1 MRGESPAII
10 RGSAA
15 RFRARA
21 DRWNRL
27 PEHAP
32 DSFPSG
38 TNGAYRQTIPLCLPR
53 IPRNSKLCDC
63 SPQAASFDRYS
74 SDHEGNRPLQNSTMR
89 LRMFITE
96 TGDAPA
102 SARDSADRQPALP
115 PLPELDTVCRVARA
129 HFGAAGAYIARTEA
143 DTQRVLAADGA
154 LPDLLSPE
162 VRLPQ
167 AEPDPAADAR
177 FAQHRTNANAS
188 GDDGP
193 PRAMRVVAACELT
206 APDGAILGT
215 LCVVDDKTPEPD
227 ARQHALLRDLAT
239 LAAGALV
246 RAIEAAALRERLD
259 IVEEYSTLTT
269 LALTESGTGVWDRN
283 VETGEIHYSPAWKA
297 MLGYAPHELS
307 TRIEDAY
314 ERLHPDDI
322 DDVKATMLAHFER
335 RTDSY
340 AVEHR
345 IRCKDGSYKWICSR
359 GKVITRDGNGRALR
373 MVGTTTD
380 ITALR
385 ELAARLRDS
394 AALVTDLT
402 DQVPG
407 LVFQLQQAADG
418 RRFFSYA
425 SAGVGDIY
433 ELTPEQIARSAEAVE
448 TRIHPAD
455 LVAYRLSLHDSSVRL
470 TPWRLEYR
478 VLLPGQ
484 GLRWREGDARPQR
497 TADGGTVWHGFITDA
512 TDRKHI
518 EAELHRM
525 ATTDHLTQLSNR
537 HAFMRQSEA
546 ALRAV
551 RTTGQAAAVLM
562 LDLDHF
568 KALNDRWGH
577 PVGDRALRHFAR
589 LLLAETGPDGI
600 VGRVG
605 GEEFAIVLPGADL
618 DRALAFAQRV
628 QQRAMQ
634 ARLTHEDQLVTLTVS
649 IGIDAMRASDF
660 GAYQPLSRADKALYL
675 AKERGRNRIEVFR
688 A

>member
-1 MRGESPAII
+1 MR
-10 RGSAA
+10 
-15 RFRARA
+15 F
-21 DRWNRL
+21 
-27 PEHAP
+27 
-32 DSFPSG
+32 
-38 TNGAYRQTIPLCLPR
+38 
-53 IPRNSKLCDC
+53 
-63 SPQAASFDRYS
+63 
-74 SDHEGNRPLQNSTMR
+74 
-89 LRMFITE
+89 RMFITE

-102 SARDSADRQPALP
+102 SARGSADSQPAP
-115 PLPELDTVCRVARA
+115 PPELETICRVARA
-129 HFGAAGAYIARTEA
+129 HFGTAGAFVARAEA
-143 DTQRVLAADGA
+143 DTQRVLAADGT
-154 LPDLLSPE
+154 LPGPLPADFFPSHVERDPSADRRYVVHRANGNLQNDDSPPHA
-162 VRLPQ
+162 PQ
-167 AEPDPAADAR
+167 I
-177 FAQHRTNANAS
+177 
-188 GDDGP
+188 
-193 PRAMRVVAACELT
+193 VAACELA
-206 APDGAILGT
+206 APDGTALGT
-215 LCVVDDKTPEPD
+215 LCITHD
-227 ARQHALLRDLAT
+227 ARLTLDAAQCAVLHDLAT
-239 LAAGALV
+239 LAERALA
-246 RAIEAAALRERLD
+246 RAIEEAALRDRLGR
-259 IVEEYSTLTT
+259 VEEHSRLTT

-307 TRIEDAY
+307 CRIEDAY
-314 ERLHPDDI
+314 ERLHPDDV
-322 DDVKATMLAHFER
+322 DDVKAAMLAHFER

-340 AVEHR
+340 EVEHR
-345 IRCKDGSYKWICSR
+345 IRCKDGTYKWICSR
-359 GKVITRDGNGRALR
+359 GKVINRDETGRALR

-407 LVFQLQQAADG
+407 LVFQLRQAADG
-418 RRFFSYA
+418 RRYFSYA
-425 SAGVGDIY
+425 SAGISDIY
-433 ELTPEQIARSAEAVE
+433 ELTPEQIARNAETVE

-455 LVAYRLSLHDSSVRL
+455 LVAYRQSLHDSSLRL

-497 TADGGTVWHGFITDA
+497 MADGGTVWHGFITDA
-512 TDRKHI
+512 TERKHI

-546 ALRAV
+546 ALRDV
-551 RTTGQAAAVLM
+551 RATGLPAAVLM

-577 PVGDRALRHFAR
+577 PLGDRALRHFAR
-589 LLLAETGPDGI
+589 LLLAETRPEAI

-605 GEEFAIVLPGADL
+605 GEEFAIVLPRSDL
-618 DRALAFAQRV
+618 DTALAFARRV
-628 QQRAMQ
+628 QQRTMQ
-634 ARLTHEDQLVTLTVS
+634 ARLMHEDQQVELTVS
-649 IGIDAMRASDF
+649 IGIDAMRESDF

-675 AKERGRNRIEVFR
+675 AKERGRNRIEVYR

>member
-1 MRGESPAII
+1 MRV
-10 RGSAA
+10 
-15 RFRARA
+15 
-21 DRWNRL
+21 
-27 PEHAP
+27 
-32 DSFPSG
+32 
-38 TNGAYRQTIPLCLPR
+38 
-53 IPRNSKLCDC
+53 
-63 SPQAASFDRYS
+63 
-74 SDHEGNRPLQNSTMR
+74 
-89 LRMFITE
+89 RMFITE

-102 SARDSADRQPALP
+102 SARGSAARQPALP
-115 PLPELDTVCRVARA
+115 PLPELDTVCRVART
-129 HFGAAGAYIARTEA
+129 HFGAAGAFIARA
-143 DTQRVLAADGA
+143 DADAQRVLAADGE
-154 LPDLLSPE
+154 LPDPLPDELPAEALLPR
-162 VRLPQ
+162 V
-167 AEPDPAADAR
+167 EPTPAADSR
-177 FAQHRTNANAS
+177 FA
-188 GDDGP
+188 
-193 PRAMRVVAACELT
+193 PRSVNGNPQRADVPLHALRVVAACELA
-206 APDGAILGT
+206 APDGATLGT
-215 LCVVDDKTPEPD
+215 LCVVDDKTPAPD
-227 ARQHALLRDLAT
+227 AAQRAMLRDLAT
-239 LAAGALV
+239 LAASALA
-246 RAIEAAALRERLD
+246 RAIETVTLRERLG
-259 IVEEYSTLTT
+259 IVEEHSTLTT

-307 TRIEDAY
+307 SRIEDAY

-322 DDVKATMLAHFER
+322 ADVKAAMLAHFER
-335 RTDSY
+335 RTDYY

-359 GKVITRDGNGRALR
+359 GKVIDRDGNGRALR

-407 LVFQLQQAADG
+407 LVFQLRQAPDG

-425 SAGVGDIY
+425 SAGIGDIY

-634 ARLTHEDQLVTLTVS
+634 ARLTHEDQPVTLTVS

-675 AKERGRNRIEVFR
+675 AKERGRNRIEVYR

>member
-1 MRGESPAII
+1 MRV
-10 RGSAA
+10 
-15 RFRARA
+15 
-21 DRWNRL
+21 
-27 PEHAP
+27 
-32 DSFPSG
+32 
-38 TNGAYRQTIPLCLPR
+38 
-53 IPRNSKLCDC
+53 
-63 SPQAASFDRYS
+63 
-74 SDHEGNRPLQNSTMR
+74 
-89 LRMFITE
+89 RMFITE

-102 SARDSADRQPALP
+102 CAHGSADRQPARA
-115 PLPELDTVCRVARA
+115 PLPELDAVCRVARA
-129 HFGAAGAYIARTEA
+129 HFGAAGAFIAHTEA
-143 DTQRVLAADGA
+143 GAQRVLAADGA
-154 LPDLLSPE
+154 LPDPLCADG
-162 VRLPQ
+162 LPSRV
-167 AEPDPAADAR
+167 EPALAADAR
-177 FAQHRTNANAS
+177 FAPHDTNTDAPC
-188 GDDGP
+188 DGTS
-193 PRAMRVVAACELT
+193 RRSLRIVAASDLS
-206 APDGAILGT
+206 ASDGATLGT
-215 LCVVDDKTPEPD
+215 LCIVDDQPSALDT
-227 ARQHALLRDLAT
+227 ARRALLRDLAA
-239 LAAGALV
+239 LAASALA
-246 RAIEAAALRERLD
+246 RALEAAALRERLRS
-259 IVEEYSTLTT
+259 VEEHGTLTT

-297 MLGYAPHELS
+297 ILGYAPHELG

-314 ERLHPDDI
+314 ERLHPDDV
-322 DDVKATMLAHFER
+322 DDVKAAMLAHFER
-335 RTDSY
+335 RTDCY

-345 IRCKDGSYKWICSR
+345 IRCKDGTYKWIVSR
-359 GKVITRDGNGRALR
+359 GKVIARDRNGRALR

-394 AALVTDLT
+394 AALVADLT

-407 LVFQLQQAADG
+407 LVFQLRQAADG

-425 SAGVGDIY
+425 SAGVRDIY
-433 ELTPEQIARSAEAVE
+433 ELTPEQIAHSAQAVE

-455 LVAYRLSLHDSSVRL
+455 LAAYRQSLHDSSVRL

-546 ALRAV
+546 ALRNV
-551 RTTGQAAAVLM
+551 RATGFAAAVLM

-589 LLLAETGPDGI
+589 LLLAETGPDDV

-605 GEEFAIVLPGADL
+605 GEEFAVVLPKADL
-618 DRALAFAQRV
+618 DAALAFAQRV
-628 QQRAMQ
+628 QQRAMH
-634 ARLTHEDQLVTLTVS
+634 ARLVHEDQQVALTVS
-649 IGIDAMRASDF
+649 IGIDAMRTSDF

-675 AKERGRNRIEVFR
+675 AKARGRNRIEVNR

>member
-1 MRGESPAII
+1 MRV
-10 RGSAA
+10 
-15 RFRARA
+15 
-21 DRWNRL
+21 
-27 PEHAP
+27 
-32 DSFPSG
+32 
-38 TNGAYRQTIPLCLPR
+38 
-53 IPRNSKLCDC
+53 
-63 SPQAASFDRYS
+63 
-74 SDHEGNRPLQNSTMR
+74 
-89 LRMFITE
+89 RMFITE

-102 SARDSADRQPALP
+102 SARGSAARQPALP

-129 HFGAAGAYIARTEA
+129 HFGAAGAFIARA
-143 DTQRVLAADGA
+143 DADARRVLAADGE
-154 LPDLLSPE
+154 LPDPLPDELPAEALLPR
-162 VRLPQ
+162 V
-167 AEPDPAADAR
+167 EPTPATDSR
-177 FAQHRTNANAS
+177 FAPRSANGNAQ
-188 GDDGP
+188 
-193 PRAMRVVAACELT
+193 RADVPLHALRVVAACELA
-206 APDGAILGT
+206 APDGATLGT
-215 LCVVDDKTPEPD
+215 LCVVDDKTPAPD
-227 ARQHALLRDLAT
+227 AAQRAMLRDLAT
-239 LAAGALV
+239 LAASALA
-246 RAIEAAALRERLD
+246 RAIETVTLRERLG
-259 IVEEYSTLTT
+259 IVEEHSTLTT

-322 DDVKATMLAHFER
+322 ADVKAAMLAHFER
-335 RTDSY
+335 RTDYY

-359 GKVITRDGNGRALR
+359 GKVIDRDGNGRALR

-385 ELAARLRDS
+385 ELATRLRDS

-407 LVFQLQQAADG
+407 LVFQLRQAPDG

-478 VLLPGQ
+478 VLLPDQ

-634 ARLTHEDQLVTLTVS
+634 ARLTHEDQPVTLTVS

-675 AKERGRNRIEVFR
+675 AKERGRNRIEVYR

>member
-1 MRGESPAII
+1 
-10 RGSAA
+10 
-15 RFRARA
+15 
-21 DRWNRL
+21 
-27 PEHAP
+27 
-32 DSFPSG
+32 
-38 TNGAYRQTIPLCLPR
+38 
-53 IPRNSKLCDC
+53 
-63 SPQAASFDRYS
+63 
-74 SDHEGNRPLQNSTMR
+74 
-89 LRMFITE
+89 MFITE

-102 SARDSADRQPALP
+102 SARGSADRQPALP

-129 HFGAAGAYIARTEA
+129 HFGAAGAFIALA
-143 DTQRVLAADGA
+143 DADAQRVLAADGE
-154 LPDLLSPE
+154 LPDPRPDQLPAEVLLPH
-162 VRLPQ
+162 V
-167 AEPDPAADAR
+167 EPTPAADSR
-177 FAQHRTNANAS
+177 FAPLGTNDNGQRA
-188 GDDGP
+188 DGP
-193 PRAMRVVAACELT
+193 PHALRIVAACELA
-206 APDGAILGT
+206 APDGATLGT
-215 LCVVDDKTPEPD
+215 LCVVDGKRLTPD
-227 ARQHALLRDLAT
+227 AGQRAMLRDLAT
-239 LAAGALV
+239 LAASALA
-246 RAIEAAALRERLD
+246 RAIEAVTLRERLG
-259 IVEEYSTLTT
+259 IVEEHSTLTT

-322 DDVKATMLAHFER
+322 ADVKAAMLAHFER
-335 RTDSY
+335 RSDYY

-359 GKVITRDGNGRALR
+359 GKVIDRDANGRALR

-407 LVFQLQQAADG
+407 LVFQLRQAPDG

-425 SAGVGDIY
+425 SAGVSDIY

-634 ARLTHEDQLVTLTVS
+634 ARLTHEDQPVTLTVS

-675 AKERGRNRIEVFR
+675 AKERGRNRIEVYR

>member
-1 MRGESPAII
+1 M
-10 RGSAA
+10 
-15 RFRARA
+15 
-21 DRWNRL
+21 
-27 PEHAP
+27 
-32 DSFPSG
+32 
-38 TNGAYRQTIPLCLPR
+38 
-53 IPRNSKLCDC
+53 
-63 SPQAASFDRYS
+63 QA
-74 SDHEGNRPLQNSTMR
+74 
-89 LRMFITE
+89 RMFITE

-102 SARDSADRQPALP
+102 SARGSADRLPALP
-115 PLPELDTVCRVARA
+115 SLPELDTVCRVARA
-129 HFGAAGAYIARTEA
+129 HFGAAGAFIAHA
-143 DTQRVLAADGA
+143 DADAQRVLAADGA
-154 LPDLLSPE
+154 LPDPLPDPLVADVLPPE
-162 VRLPQ
+162 
-167 AEPDPAADAR
+167 ADPAADSRLAPWRAHANGQRNDGAR
-177 FAQHRTNANAS
+177 HA
-188 GDDGP
+188 P
-193 PRAMRVVAACELT
+193 RVVAACEVA
-206 APDGAILGT
+206 APDGATFGT
-215 LCVVDDKTPEPD
+215 LCVVDDKAPALD
-227 ARQHALLRDLAT
+227 ATQRALLRDLAI
-239 LAAGALV
+239 LASSALG
-246 RAIEAAALRERLD
+246 RAIETVTLRERLRT
-259 IVEEYSTLTT
+259 VEEHSTLTT

-297 MLGYAPHELS
+297 LLGYAPHELS

-314 ERLHPDDI
+314 ERLHPDDVA
-322 DDVKATMLAHFER
+322 DVKAAMLAHFEH
-335 RTDSY
+335 RTDYY

-345 IRCKDGSYKWICSR
+345 IRCKDGSYKWIRSR
-359 GKVITRDGNGRALR
+359 GKVIDRDSRGRALR

-407 LVFQLQQAADG
+407 LVFQLRQAPDG

-425 SAGVGDIY
+425 SAGVADIY
-433 ELTPEQIARSAEAVE
+433 ELTPEQLAGSAEAVE

-470 TPWRLEYR
+470 TPWRLDYR

-497 TADGGTVWHGFITDA
+497 TPDGGTVWHGFITDA
-512 TDRKHI
+512 TDRKRI

-634 ARLTHEDQLVTLTVS
+634 ARLMHEDQQVTLTVS

-675 AKERGRNRIEVFR
+675 AKERGRNRIEVYR

>member
-1 MRGESPAII
+1 
-10 RGSAA
+10 
-15 RFRARA
+15 
-21 DRWNRL
+21 
-27 PEHAP
+27 
-32 DSFPSG
+32 
-38 TNGAYRQTIPLCLPR
+38 
-53 IPRNSKLCDC
+53 
-63 SPQAASFDRYS
+63 
-74 SDHEGNRPLQNSTMR
+74 
-89 LRMFITE
+89 MFITE

-102 SARDSADRQPALP
+102 SARGPADRQPALP
-115 PLPELDTVCRVARA
+115 PLPELDSVCRVARA
-129 HFGAAGAYIARTEA
+129 HFGAAGAFVARA
-143 DTQRVLAADGA
+143 DADAQRVLAADGA
-154 LPDLLSPE
+154 LPD
-162 VRLPQ
+162 RLPAQ
-167 AEPDPAADAR
+167 LPAEVLLPHVEPTPAADSR
-177 FAQHRTNANAS
+177 FAPRRADANGQRA
-188 GDDGP
+188 DGP
-193 PRAMRVVAACELT
+193 PHALRIVAACELA
-206 APDGAILGT
+206 APDGATLGT
-215 LCVVDDKTPEPD
+215 LCVVDDKTPALD
-227 ARQHALLRDLAT
+227 ATQRALLRDLAA
-239 LAAGALV
+239 LAASALA
-246 RAIEAAALRERLD
+246 RAIETVTLRERLG
-259 IVEEYSTLTT
+259 IVEEHSTLTT

-322 DDVKATMLAHFER
+322 ADVKAAMLAHFEHR
-335 RTDSY
+335 SDYY

-359 GKVITRDGNGRALR
+359 GKVIDRDANGRALR

-407 LVFQLQQAADG
+407 LVFQLQQAPDG

-634 ARLTHEDQLVTLTVS
+634 ARLTHEDQPVTLTVS

-675 AKERGRNRIEVFR
+675 AKERGRNRIEVYR

>member
-1 MRGESPAII
+1 
-10 RGSAA
+10 
-15 RFRARA
+15 
-21 DRWNRL
+21 
-27 PEHAP
+27 
-32 DSFPSG
+32 
-38 TNGAYRQTIPLCLPR
+38 
-53 IPRNSKLCDC
+53 
-63 SPQAASFDRYS
+63 
-74 SDHEGNRPLQNSTMR
+74 
-89 LRMFITE
+89 MFITE

-102 SARDSADRQPALP
+102 SARGSADRRPALP
-115 PLPELDTVCRVARA
+115 TLPELDTVCRVARA
-129 HFGAAGAYIARTEA
+129 HFGAAGAFIARA
-143 DTQRVLAADGA
+143 DADAQRVLAADGA
-154 LPDLLSPE
+154 LPDPLPDPLAADLLPPE
-162 VRLPQ
+162 
-167 AEPDPAADAR
+167 AEPTPAADSR
-177 FAQHRTNANAS
+177 FAPWRAHAS
-188 GDDGP
+188 GKRNDGARHAP
-193 PRAMRVVAACELT
+193 RVVAACELA
-206 APDGAILGT
+206 APDGATFGT
-215 LCVVDDKTPEPD
+215 LCVVDDKAAALD
-227 ARQHALLRDLAT
+227 ATQRALLRDLAT
-239 LAAGALV
+239 LASSALG
-246 RAIEAAALRERLD
+246 RAIETVTLRERLRS
-259 IVEEYSTLTT
+259 VEEHSTLTT

-297 MLGYAPHELS
+297 LLGYAPHELS

-314 ERLHPDDI
+314 ERLHPDDVA
-322 DDVKATMLAHFER
+322 DVKAAMLAHFEH
-335 RTDSY
+335 RTDHY

-359 GKVITRDGNGRALR
+359 GKVIDRDSRGRALR

-407 LVFQLQQAADG
+407 LVFQLRQAPDG

-433 ELTPEQIARSAEAVE
+433 ELTPEQIAGSAETVE

-455 LVAYRLSLHDSSVRL
+455 LVAYRLSLHESSVRL
-470 TPWRLEYR
+470 TPWRLDYR

-497 TADGGTVWHGFITDA
+497 TPDGGTVWHGFITDA

-605 GEEFAIVLPGADL
+605 GEEFAVVLPGADL

-628 QQRAMQ
+628 QQRTMQ
-634 ARLTHEDQLVTLTVS
+634 ARLMHEDQQVTLTVS

-675 AKERGRNRIEVFR
+675 AKERGRNRIEVYR

>member
-1 MRGESPAII
+1 
-10 RGSAA
+10 
-15 RFRARA
+15 
-21 DRWNRL
+21 
-27 PEHAP
+27 
-32 DSFPSG
+32 
-38 TNGAYRQTIPLCLPR
+38 
-53 IPRNSKLCDC
+53 
-63 SPQAASFDRYS
+63 
-74 SDHEGNRPLQNSTMR
+74 
-89 LRMFITE
+89 MFITE
-96 TGDAPA
+96 PGDAPA
-102 SARDSADRQPALP
+102 SARSSADRRPALA

-129 HFGAAGAYIARTEA
+129 HFGAAGAFIARAEA
-143 DTQRVLAADGA
+143 DAQCVLAADGA
-154 LPDLLSPE
+154 LPDP
-162 VRLPQ
+162 LP
-167 AEPDPAADAR
+167 ADNLPPLVEPDPGADGR
-177 FAQHRTNANAS
+177 FAPHGAHANGQ
-188 GDDGP
+188 GDNGP
-193 PRAMRVVAACELT
+193 SHTLRIVAACELA
-206 APDGAILGT
+206 APDGATLGT
-215 LCVVDDKTPEPD
+215 LCVVDATRLALD
-227 ARQHALLRDLAT
+227 ATQCALLRDLAT
-239 LAAGALV
+239 LAASALAH
-246 RAIEAAALRERLD
+246 AIEAAALREHIC
-259 IVEEYSTLTT
+259 IVEEHSTLTT

-297 MLGYAPHELS
+297 LLGYAPHELS

-322 DDVKATMLAHFER
+322 DDVKAAMLAHFER

-345 IRCKDGSYKWICSR
+345 IRCKDGSYKWIRSR
-359 GKVITRDGNGRALR
+359 GKVIARDDSGRALR

-385 ELAARLRDS
+385 ELATRLRDS

-407 LVFQLQQAADG
+407 LVFQLRQTVDG

-433 ELTPEQIARSAEAVE
+433 ELTPAQIAGNAEAVE

-455 LVAYRLSLHDSSVRL
+455 LLAYRQSLHDSSVRL

-497 TADGGTVWHGFITDA
+497 TSDGGTVWHGFITDA

-546 ALRAV
+546 ALRTV
-551 RTTGQAAAVLM
+551 RETGRAAAVLM

-618 DRALAFAQRV
+618 DTALAFSQRV
-628 QQRAMQ
+628 QQRTMQ
-634 ARLTHEDQLVTLTVS
+634 ARLTHEDQQVTLTVS
-649 IGIDAMRASDF
+649 IGIDAMRPSDF

-675 AKERGRNRIEVFR
+675 AKERGRNRIEVYR

>member
-1 MRGESPAII
+1 M
-10 RGSAA
+10 
-15 RFRARA
+15 
-21 DRWNRL
+21 
-27 PEHAP
+27 
-32 DSFPSG
+32 
-38 TNGAYRQTIPLCLPR
+38 
-53 IPRNSKLCDC
+53 
-63 SPQAASFDRYS
+63 QA
-74 SDHEGNRPLQNSTMR
+74 
-89 LRMFITE
+89 RMFITE

-102 SARDSADRQPALP
+102 SARGSADRLPALP

-129 HFGAAGAYIARTEA
+129 HFGAAGAFIARA
-143 DTQRVLAADGA
+143 DADAQRVLAADGA
-154 LPDLLSPE
+154 LPDPLPDPLAADVLPPE
-162 VRLPQ
+162 
-167 AEPDPAADAR
+167 AEPAPAAASR
-177 FAQHRTNANAS
+177 FAPWRAHAN
-188 GDDGP
+188 GQRNDGTRHAP
-193 PRAMRVVAACELT
+193 RVVAACELA
-206 APDGAILGT
+206 APDGATFGT
-215 LCVVDDKTPEPD
+215 LCVVDDKPPALD
-227 ARQHALLRDLAT
+227 ATQRALLRDLAT
-239 LAAGALV
+239 LASSALG
-246 RAIEAAALRERLD
+246 RAIETVTLRERLRT
-259 IVEEYSTLTT
+259 VEEHSTLTT

-297 MLGYAPHELS
+297 LLGYAPHELS
-307 TRIEDAY
+307 TRIEEAY
-314 ERLHPDDI
+314 ERLHPDDVA
-322 DDVKATMLAHFER
+322 DVKAAMLAHFEH
-335 RTDSY
+335 RTDHY

-345 IRCKDGSYKWICSR
+345 IRCKDGSYKWIRSR
-359 GKVITRDGNGRALR
+359 GKVIERDSHGRALR

-407 LVFQLQQAADG
+407 LVFQLRQTPDG

-425 SAGVGDIY
+425 SAGVSDIY
-433 ELTPEQIARSAEAVE
+433 ELTPEQIAGSAETVE

-470 TPWRLEYR
+470 TPWRLDYR

-497 TADGGTVWHGFITDA
+497 TPDGGTVWHGFITDA

-551 RTTGQAAAVLM
+551 RTTGHAAAVLM

-628 QQRAMQ
+628 QQRTMQ
-634 ARLTHEDQLVTLTVS
+634 ARLMHEDQQVTLTVS

-675 AKERGRNRIEVFR
+675 AKERGRNRIEVYR

>member
-1 MRGESPAII
+1 M
-10 RGSAA
+10 
-15 RFRARA
+15 
-21 DRWNRL
+21 
-27 PEHAP
+27 
-32 DSFPSG
+32 
-38 TNGAYRQTIPLCLPR
+38 
-53 IPRNSKLCDC
+53 
-63 SPQAASFDRYS
+63 QA
-74 SDHEGNRPLQNSTMR
+74 
-89 LRMFITE
+89 RMFITE

-102 SARDSADRQPALP
+102 SARGSADRLPALP
-115 PLPELDTVCRVARA
+115 PLPELDTICRVARA
-129 HFGAAGAYIARTEA
+129 HVGAAGAFIARTDA
-143 DTQRVLAADGA
+143 GAPRVLAADGA
-154 LPDLLSPE
+154 LPD
-162 VRLPQ
+162 RLPDPLPADALLPE
-167 AEPDPAADAR
+167 AEPTPAADSR
-177 FAQHRTNANAS
+177 FVPRSTHAN
-188 GDDGP
+188 GQRNDGP
-193 PRAMRVVAACELT
+193 RRALRVVAASELT
-206 APDGAILGT
+206 APDGTTFGM
-215 LCVVDDKTPEPD
+215 LCVVDDKPPVLD
-227 ARQHALLRDLAT
+227 ATQRATLRDLAALAAST
-239 LAAGALV
+239 LA
-246 RAIEAAALRERLD
+246 RAIETVTLRERLGT
-259 IVEEYSTLTT
+259 VEEHSALTT

-297 MLGYAPHELS
+297 LLGYAPHELS

-314 ERLHPDDI
+314 ERLHPDDVA
-322 DDVKATMLAHFER
+322 DVKAAMLAHFEQ
-335 RTDSY
+335 RTDHY

-359 GKVITRDGNGRALR
+359 GKVIDRDSRGRALR

-407 LVFQLQQAADG
+407 LVFQLRQAPDG

-425 SAGVGDIY
+425 SAGVADIY
-433 ELTPEQIARSAEAVE
+433 ELTPEQLAGSAETVE

-455 LVAYRLSLHDSSVRL
+455 LVAYRLSLHDSAVRL

-634 ARLTHEDQLVTLTVS
+634 ARLMHDDQQVTLTVS

-675 AKERGRNRIEVFR
+675 AKERGRNRIEVYR

>member
-1 MRGESPAII
+1 
-10 RGSAA
+10 
-15 RFRARA
+15 
-21 DRWNRL
+21 
-27 PEHAP
+27 
-32 DSFPSG
+32 
-38 TNGAYRQTIPLCLPR
+38 
-53 IPRNSKLCDC
+53 
-63 SPQAASFDRYS
+63 
-74 SDHEGNRPLQNSTMR
+74 
-89 LRMFITE
+89 MFTTE
-96 TGDAPA
+96 TGNAPA
-102 SARDSADRQPALP
+102 SPPVFPRVSAGHPPDPP
-115 PLPELDTVCRVARA
+115 PLPELETVCRVARA
-129 HFGAAGAYIARTEA
+129 HFGAAGACIAQIDAGVGTPRL
-143 DTQRVLAADGA
+143 LASDGILPA
-154 LPDLLSPE
+154 TLPPDLFHP
-162 VRLPQ
+162 PT
-167 AEPDPAADAR
+167 EPDSSPGRRCFARRLRNSAPAPVS
-177 FAQHRTNANAS
+177 ANP
-188 GDDGP
+188 DGTP
-193 PRAMRVVAACELT
+193 HPICLITACELT
-206 APDGAILGT
+206 APDGAPFGALCIADDTDRT
-215 LCVVDDKTPEPD
+215 LDTAQRTV
-227 ARQHALLRDLAT
+227 LRDLAA
-239 LAAGALV
+239 LAERTIA
-246 RAIEAAALRERLD
+246 RATTEAALHARLHL
-259 IVEEYSTLTT
+259 VEEHSTLTT
-269 LALTESGTGVWDRN
+269 LALTESGTGVWNRN

-307 TRIEDAY
+307 NRIEDAY

-322 DDVKATMLAHFER
+322 DDVKAAMLAHFER

-340 AVEHR
+340 EVEHR
-345 IRCKDGSYKWICSR
+345 VRCKDGSYKWICSR
-359 GKVITRDGNGRALR
+359 GKVISRDGHGRALR

-380 ITALR
+380 ITALL

-394 AALVTDLT
+394 AALITDLT

-407 LVFQLQQAADG
+407 LVFQLRQAADG
-418 RRFFSYA
+418 HRFFSYA
-425 SAGVGDIY
+425 SAGVSDIY

-455 LVAYRLSLHDSSVRL
+455 LLAYRQSLQASSARL

-497 TADGGTVWHGFITDA
+497 MADGGTVWHGFITDA

-537 HAFMRQSEA
+537 HAFMRQSET
-546 ALRAV
+546 ALRDV
-551 RTTGQAAAVLM
+551 RATGRPAAVLM

-577 PVGDRALRHFAR
+577 PLGDRALRHFAR

-605 GEEFAIVLPGADL
+605 GEEFAIVLPRSDL
-618 DRALAFAQRV
+618 DTALAFARRV

-634 ARLTHEDQLVTLTVS
+634 AQLMYEDQQVTLTVS
-649 IGIDAMRASDF
+649 IGIDAMRESDF

-675 AKERGRNRIEVFR
+675 AKDRGRNRIEVYR

>member
-1 MRGESPAII
+1 M
-10 RGSAA
+10 
-15 RFRARA
+15 
-21 DRWNRL
+21 
-27 PEHAP
+27 
-32 DSFPSG
+32 
-38 TNGAYRQTIPLCLPR
+38 
-53 IPRNSKLCDC
+53 
-63 SPQAASFDRYS
+63 QA
-74 SDHEGNRPLQNSTMR
+74 
-89 LRMFITE
+89 RMFITE

-102 SARDSADRQPALP
+102 SARGSADRLPALP
-115 PLPELDTVCRVARA
+115 SLPELDTVCRVARA
-129 HFGAAGAYIARTEA
+129 HFGAAGAFIAHA
-143 DTQRVLAADGA
+143 DADAQRVLAADGA
-154 LPDLLSPE
+154 LPDPLPDPLVADVLPPE
-162 VRLPQ
+162 ADPT
-167 AEPDPAADAR
+167 PAADSR
-177 FAQHRTNANAS
+177 FAPWRAHAN
-188 GDDGP
+188 GQRNDGARHAP
-193 PRAMRVVAACELT
+193 RVVAACEVA
-206 APDGAILGT
+206 APDGATFGT
-215 LCVVDDKTPEPD
+215 LCVVDDKAPALD
-227 ARQHALLRDLAT
+227 ATQRALLRDLAT
-239 LAAGALV
+239 LASSALG
-246 RAIEAAALRERLD
+246 RAIETVTLRERLRT
-259 IVEEYSTLTT
+259 VEEHSTLTT

-297 MLGYAPHELS
+297 LLGYAPHELS

-314 ERLHPDDI
+314 ERLHPDDVA
-322 DDVKATMLAHFER
+322 DVKAAMLAHFEH
-335 RTDSY
+335 RTDYY

-345 IRCKDGSYKWICSR
+345 IRCKDGSYKWIRSR
-359 GKVITRDGNGRALR
+359 GKVIDRDSRGRALR

-407 LVFQLQQAADG
+407 LVFQLRQAPDG

-425 SAGVGDIY
+425 SAGVADIY
-433 ELTPEQIARSAEAVE
+433 ELTPEQLAGSAEAVE

-470 TPWRLEYR
+470 TPWRLDYR

-512 TDRKHI
+512 TDRKRI

-634 ARLTHEDQLVTLTVS
+634 ARLMHEDQQVTLTVS

-675 AKERGRNRIEVFR
+675 AKERGRNRIEVYR

>member
-1 MRGESPAII
+1 M
-10 RGSAA
+10 
-15 RFRARA
+15 
-21 DRWNRL
+21 
-27 PEHAP
+27 
-32 DSFPSG
+32 
-38 TNGAYRQTIPLCLPR
+38 
-53 IPRNSKLCDC
+53 
-63 SPQAASFDRYS
+63 QA
-74 SDHEGNRPLQNSTMR
+74 
-89 LRMFITE
+89 RMFITE

-102 SARDSADRQPALP
+102 SARGSADRRPALP
-115 PLPELDTVCRVARA
+115 TLPELDTVCRVARA
-129 HFGAAGAYIARTEA
+129 HFGAAGAFIARA
-143 DTQRVLAADGA
+143 DADAQRVLAADGT
-154 LPDLLSPE
+154 LPDPLPDPLPADLLPPE
-162 VRLPQ
+162 
-167 AEPDPAADAR
+167 AEPTPAADSR
-177 FAQHRTNANAS
+177 FAPWRVHAS
-188 GDDGP
+188 GQRNDGARHAP
-193 PRAMRVVAACELT
+193 RVVAACELA
-206 APDGAILGT
+206 APDGATFGT
-215 LCVVDDKTPEPD
+215 LCVVDDKTAALD
-227 ARQHALLRDLAT
+227 ATQRALLRDLAT
-239 LAAGALV
+239 LASSALG
-246 RAIEAAALRERLD
+246 RAIETLTLRERLRT
-259 IVEEYSTLTT
+259 VEEHSTLTT

-297 MLGYAPHELS
+297 LLGYAPHELS

-314 ERLHPDDI
+314 ERLHPDDVA
-322 DDVKATMLAHFER
+322 DVKAAMLAHFEH
-335 RTDSY
+335 RTDHY

-359 GKVITRDGNGRALR
+359 GKVIDRDSRGRALR

-407 LVFQLQQAADG
+407 LVFQLRQAPDG

-433 ELTPEQIARSAEAVE
+433 ELTPEQIAGSAETVE

-455 LVAYRLSLHDSSVRL
+455 LVAYRLSLHESSVRL
-470 TPWRLEYR
+470 TPWRLDYR

-497 TADGGTVWHGFITDA
+497 TPDGGTVWHGFITDA

-605 GEEFAIVLPGADL
+605 GEEFAVVLPGADL

-628 QQRAMQ
+628 QQRTMQ
-634 ARLTHEDQLVTLTVS
+634 ARLMHEDQQVTLTVS

-675 AKERGRNRIEVFR
+675 AKERGRNRIEVYR

>member
-1 MRGESPAII
+1 
-10 RGSAA
+10 
-15 RFRARA
+15 
-21 DRWNRL
+21 
-27 PEHAP
+27 
-32 DSFPSG
+32 
-38 TNGAYRQTIPLCLPR
+38 
-53 IPRNSKLCDC
+53 
-63 SPQAASFDRYS
+63 
-74 SDHEGNRPLQNSTMR
+74 
-89 LRMFITE
+89 MFITE

-102 SARDSADRQPALP
+102 SARGSADRRPALP
-115 PLPELDTVCRVARA
+115 TLPELDTVCRVARA
-129 HFGAAGAYIARTEA
+129 HFGAAGAFIARA
-143 DTQRVLAADGA
+143 DADAQRVLAADGT
-154 LPDLLSPE
+154 LPDPLPDPLPADLLPPE
-162 VRLPQ
+162 
-167 AEPDPAADAR
+167 AEPTPAADSR
-177 FAQHRTNANAS
+177 FAPWRVHAS
-188 GDDGP
+188 GQRNDGARHAP
-193 PRAMRVVAACELT
+193 RVVAACELA
-206 APDGAILGT
+206 APDGATFGT
-215 LCVVDDKTPEPD
+215 LCVVDDKAAALD
-227 ARQHALLRDLAT
+227 ATQRALLRDLAT
-239 LAAGALV
+239 LASSALG
-246 RAIEAAALRERLD
+246 RAIETLTLRERLRT
-259 IVEEYSTLTT
+259 VEEHSTLTT

-297 MLGYAPHELS
+297 LLGYAPHELS

-314 ERLHPDDI
+314 ERLHPDDVA
-322 DDVKATMLAHFER
+322 DVKAAMLAHFEH
-335 RTDSY
+335 RTDHY

-359 GKVITRDGNGRALR
+359 GKVIDRDSRGRALR

-407 LVFQLQQAADG
+407 LVFQLRQAPDG

-433 ELTPEQIARSAEAVE
+433 ELTPEQIAGSAETVE

-455 LVAYRLSLHDSSVRL
+455 LVAYRLSLHESSVRL
-470 TPWRLEYR
+470 TPWRLDYR

-497 TADGGTVWHGFITDA
+497 TPDGGTVWHGFITDA

-605 GEEFAIVLPGADL
+605 GEEFAVVLPGADL

-628 QQRAMQ
+628 QQRTMQ
-634 ARLTHEDQLVTLTVS
+634 ARLMHEDQQVTLTVS

-675 AKERGRNRIEVFR
+675 AKERGRNRIEVYR

>member
-1 MRGESPAII
+1 M
-10 RGSAA
+10 
-15 RFRARA
+15 
-21 DRWNRL
+21 
-27 PEHAP
+27 
-32 DSFPSG
+32 
-38 TNGAYRQTIPLCLPR
+38 
-53 IPRNSKLCDC
+53 
-63 SPQAASFDRYS
+63 QA
-74 SDHEGNRPLQNSTMR
+74 
-89 LRMFITE
+89 RMFITE

-102 SARDSADRQPALP
+102 SARGSADRLPALP

-129 HFGAAGAYIARTEA
+129 HFGAAGAFIARA
-143 DTQRVLAADGA
+143 DADAQRVLAADGA
-154 LPDLLSPE
+154 LPDPLPDPLVADVSPPE
-162 VRLPQ
+162 
-167 AEPDPAADAR
+167 AEPAPAADSR
-177 FAQHRTNANAS
+177 FAPWRAHAS
-188 GDDGP
+188 GQRNDGA
-193 PRAMRVVAACELT
+193 RHASRVVAACELA
-206 APDGAILGT
+206 APDGATFGT
-215 LCVVDDKTPEPD
+215 LCVVDDKPPALD
-227 ARQHALLRDLAT
+227 ATQRALLRDLAT
-239 LAAGALV
+239 LASSALG
-246 RAIEAAALRERLD
+246 RAIETVTLRERLRT
-259 IVEEYSTLTT
+259 VEEHSTLTT

-297 MLGYAPHELS
+297 LLGYAPHELS
-307 TRIEDAY
+307 TRIEEAY
-314 ERLHPDDI
+314 ERLHPDDLA
-322 DDVKATMLAHFER
+322 DVKAAMLAHFEH
-335 RTDSY
+335 RTDHY

-345 IRCKDGSYKWICSR
+345 IRCKDGSYKWIRSR
-359 GKVITRDGNGRALR
+359 GKVIERDSHGRALR

-407 LVFQLQQAADG
+407 LVFQLRQTPDG

-433 ELTPEQIARSAEAVE
+433 ELTPEQIAGSAEAVE

-455 LVAYRLSLHDSSVRL
+455 LVAYRLSLHESSVRL
-470 TPWRLEYR
+470 TPWRLDYR

-497 TADGGTVWHGFITDA
+497 TPDGGTVWHGFITDA

-628 QQRAMQ
+628 QQRTMQ
-634 ARLTHEDQLVTLTVS
+634 ARLMHEDQQVTLTVS

-675 AKERGRNRIEVFR
+675 AKERGRNRIEVYR

>member
-1 MRGESPAII
+1 
-10 RGSAA
+10 
-15 RFRARA
+15 
-21 DRWNRL
+21 
-27 PEHAP
+27 
-32 DSFPSG
+32 
-38 TNGAYRQTIPLCLPR
+38 
-53 IPRNSKLCDC
+53 
-63 SPQAASFDRYS
+63 
-74 SDHEGNRPLQNSTMR
+74 
-89 LRMFITE
+89 MFITE

-102 SARDSADRQPALP
+102 SARRSAVRLPALP
-115 PLPELDTVCRVARA
+115 PLPELDTLCRVARA
-129 HFGAAGAYIARTEA
+129 HAGAAGAFIARA
-143 DTQRVLAADGA
+143 DADAPRVLAADGA
-154 LPDLLSPE
+154 LPD
-162 VRLPQ
+162 RLPDPLPADALVPE
-167 AEPDPAADAR
+167 AEPTPAAGSR
-177 FAQHRTNANAS
+177 FAPWSTHADGQRN
-188 GDDGP
+188 DGP
-193 PRAMRVVAACELT
+193 RHALRIVAACELT
-206 APDGAILGT
+206 TPEGATFGT
-215 LCVVDDKTPEPD
+215 LCVVDDKTPVLD
-227 ARQHALLRDLAT
+227 ATQRTTLHDLAT
-239 LAAGALV
+239 LAASTLA
-246 RAIEAAALRERLD
+246 RAIETVTLRERLGT
-259 IVEEYSTLTT
+259 VEEHTTLTT
-269 LALTESGTGVWDRN
+269 QALTESGTGVWDRN

-297 MLGYAPHELS
+297 LLGYAPHELS

-314 ERLHPDDI
+314 ERLHPDDVA
-322 DDVKATMLAHFER
+322 DVKAAMLAHFEQ
-335 RTDSY
+335 RTDHY

-359 GKVITRDGNGRALR
+359 GKVIDRDSRGRALR

-407 LVFQLQQAADG
+407 LVFQLRQAPDG

-425 SAGVGDIY
+425 SAGVADIY
-433 ELTPEQIARSAEAVE
+433 ELTPEQLAGSAEVVE

-455 LVAYRLSLHDSSVRL
+455 LVAYRLSLHDSAVRL

-551 RTTGQAAAVLM
+551 RTTGHAAAVLM

-634 ARLTHEDQLVTLTVS
+634 ARLMHEDQQVTLTVS

-675 AKERGRNRIEVFR
+675 AKERGRNRIEVYR

>member
-1 MRGESPAII
+1 M
-10 RGSAA
+10 
-15 RFRARA
+15 
-21 DRWNRL
+21 
-27 PEHAP
+27 
-32 DSFPSG
+32 
-38 TNGAYRQTIPLCLPR
+38 
-53 IPRNSKLCDC
+53 
-63 SPQAASFDRYS
+63 QA
-74 SDHEGNRPLQNSTMR
+74 
-89 LRMFITE
+89 RMFITE

-102 SARDSADRQPALP
+102 SARGSADRRPALP

-129 HFGAAGAYIARTEA
+129 YFGAAGAFVARVDA
-143 DTQRVLAADGA
+143 DAPRVLAADGA
-154 LPDLLSPE
+154 LPDPLPDSLAADALPPE
-162 VRLPQ
+162 
-167 AEPDPAADAR
+167 AEPMPAADSR
-177 FAQHRTNANAS
+177 FAPWRAHAN
-188 GDDGP
+188 GQRNDGARHAP
-193 PRAMRVVAACELT
+193 RVVAACELA
-206 APDGAILGT
+206 APDGATLGT
-215 LCVVDDKTPEPD
+215 LCIADDKAPALD
-227 ARQHALLRDLAT
+227 ATQRALLRDLAA
-239 LAAGALV
+239 LASSALG
-246 RAIEAAALRERLD
+246 RALETVTLRERLRA
-259 IVEEYSTLTT
+259 VEEHSTLTT

-297 MLGYAPHELS
+297 LLGYAPHELS

-314 ERLHPDDI
+314 ERLHPDDVA
-322 DDVKATMLAHFER
+322 DVKAAMLAHFEH
-335 RTDSY
+335 RTDHY

-345 IRCKDGSYKWICSR
+345 IRCKEGSYKWICSR
-359 GKVITRDGNGRALR
+359 GKVIDRDSRGRALR

-407 LVFQLQQAADG
+407 LVFQLRQAPDG

-433 ELTPEQIARSAEAVE
+433 ELTPEQLAGSAEAVE

-455 LVAYRLSLHDSSVRL
+455 LVAYRLSLHDSAVRL
-470 TPWRLEYR
+470 TPWRLDYR

-551 RTTGQAAAVLM
+551 RTTGHAAAVLM

-618 DRALAFAQRV
+618 DRALAFARRV

-634 ARLTHEDQLVTLTVS
+634 ARLMHEDQQVTLTVS

-675 AKERGRNRIEVFR
+675 AKERGRNRIEVYR

>member
-1 MRGESPAII
+1 
-10 RGSAA
+10 
-15 RFRARA
+15 
-21 DRWNRL
+21 
-27 PEHAP
+27 
-32 DSFPSG
+32 
-38 TNGAYRQTIPLCLPR
+38 
-53 IPRNSKLCDC
+53 
-63 SPQAASFDRYS
+63 
-74 SDHEGNRPLQNSTMR
+74 
-89 LRMFITE
+89 MFITE

-102 SARDSADRQPALP
+102 SARRSAVRLPALP
-115 PLPELDTVCRVARA
+115 PLPELDTLCRVVRVHA
-129 HFGAAGAYIARTEA
+129 GAAGAFIARA
-143 DTQRVLAADGA
+143 DADAPRVLAADGA
-154 LPDLLSPE
+154 LPD
-162 VRLPQ
+162 RLPDPLPADAWLPE
-167 AEPDPAADAR
+167 AEPTPAAGSR
-177 FAQHRTNANAS
+177 FAPWSTHAN
-188 GDDGP
+188 GPRNDGP
-193 PRAMRVVAACELT
+193 RHALRIVAACELT
-206 APDGAILGT
+206 TPEGATFGT
-215 LCVVDDKTPEPD
+215 LCVVDDKTPVLD
-227 ARQHALLRDLAT
+227 ATQRTTLRDLAT
-239 LAAGALV
+239 LAASTLA
-246 RAIEAAALRERLD
+246 RAIETVTLRERLGT
-259 IVEEYSTLTT
+259 VEEHSTLTT
-269 LALTESGTGVWDRN
+269 QALTESGTGVWDRN

-297 MLGYAPHELS
+297 LLGYAPHELS

-314 ERLHPDDI
+314 ERLHPDDVA
-322 DDVKATMLAHFER
+322 DVKAAMLAHFEQ
-335 RTDSY
+335 RTDHY

-359 GKVITRDGNGRALR
+359 GKVIDRDSRGRALR

-407 LVFQLQQAADG
+407 LVFQLRQAPDG

-425 SAGVGDIY
+425 SAGVADIY
-433 ELTPEQIARSAEAVE
+433 ELTPEQLAGSAAAVE

-455 LVAYRLSLHDSSVRL
+455 LVAYRLSLHDSAVRL

-551 RTTGQAAAVLM
+551 RSTGQAAAVLM

-634 ARLTHEDQLVTLTVS
+634 ARLMHEDQQVTLTVS

-675 AKERGRNRIEVFR
+675 AKERGRNRIEVYR

>member
-1 MRGESPAII
+1 MRV
-10 RGSAA
+10 
-15 RFRARA
+15 
-21 DRWNRL
+21 
-27 PEHAP
+27 
-32 DSFPSG
+32 
-38 TNGAYRQTIPLCLPR
+38 
-53 IPRNSKLCDC
+53 
-63 SPQAASFDRYS
+63 
-74 SDHEGNRPLQNSTMR
+74 
-89 LRMFITE
+89 RMFITE

-102 SARDSADRQPALP
+102 SARGSADRQPALP

-129 HFGAAGAYIARTEA
+129 HFGAAGAFIARA
-143 DTQRVLAADGA
+143 DADAQRVLAADGE
-154 LPDLLSPE
+154 LPDPLPDQVPAEVLLPH
-162 VRLPQ
+162 V
-167 AEPDPAADAR
+167 EPTPAADSR
-177 FAQHRTNANAS
+177 FAPLGTNGNGQRA
-188 GDDGP
+188 DGP
-193 PRAMRVVAACELT
+193 PHALRIVAACELA
-206 APDGAILGT
+206 APDGATLGT
-215 LCVVDDKTPEPD
+215 LCVVDGKRLTPD
-227 ARQHALLRDLAT
+227 AGQRAMLRDLAT
-239 LAAGALV
+239 LAASALA
-246 RAIEAAALRERLD
+246 RAIEAVTLRERLG
-259 IVEEYSTLTT
+259 IVEEHSTLTT

-322 DDVKATMLAHFER
+322 ADVKAAMLAHFER
-335 RTDSY
+335 RSDYY

-359 GKVITRDGNGRALR
+359 GKVIDRDANGRALR

-385 ELAARLRDS
+385 ELATRLRDS

-407 LVFQLQQAADG
+407 LVFQLRQAPDG

-634 ARLTHEDQLVTLTVS
+634 ARLTHEDQPVTLTVS

-675 AKERGRNRIEVFR
+675 AKERGRNRIEVYR

>member
-1 MRGESPAII
+1 MRV
-10 RGSAA
+10 
-15 RFRARA
+15 
-21 DRWNRL
+21 
-27 PEHAP
+27 
-32 DSFPSG
+32 
-38 TNGAYRQTIPLCLPR
+38 
-53 IPRNSKLCDC
+53 
-63 SPQAASFDRYS
+63 
-74 SDHEGNRPLQNSTMR
+74 
-89 LRMFITE
+89 RMFITE
-96 TGDAPA
+96 TGDAPS
-102 SARDSADRQPALP
+102 SAHAPADRQPTLP
-115 PLPELDTVCRVARA
+115 PLPELEAVCRLARA
-129 HFGAAGAYIARTEA
+129 HFGAAGAFVARTA
-143 DTQRVLAADGA
+143 AGAQRVLAADGT
-154 LPDLLSPE
+154 LPDPHLEPSVESLPD
-162 VRLPQ
+162 RLPDGC
-167 AEPDPAADAR
+167 PPPHDACGASTGSPLVVR
-177 FAQHRTNANAS
+177 KANGNVRRNGGTQDAPRIVAS
-188 GDDGP
+188 
-193 PRAMRVVAACELT
+193 CELA
-206 APDGAILGT
+206 APDGAHLGT
-215 LCVVDDKTPEPD
+215 LCIVDGARAPLD
-227 ARQHALLRDLAT
+227 AAQCAQLRDLAA
-239 LAAGALV
+239 LAAAALA
-246 RAIEAAALRERLD
+246 RTAEAAALRERLAA
-259 IVEEYSTLTT
+259 VEEHSSLMT

-283 VETGEIHYSPAWKA
+283 VESGEIHYSPAWKA

-314 ERLHPDDI
+314 ERLHPDDR
-322 DDVKATMLAHFER
+322 DDVKAAMLAHFER
-335 RTDSY
+335 RTGCY
-340 AVEHR
+340 EVEHR
-345 IRCKDGSYKWICSR
+345 VRCKDGTYKWIRSR
-359 GKVITRDGNGRALR
+359 GKVISRDRNDRALR

-385 ELAARLRDS
+385 ELAARLRDA

-402 DQVPG
+402 DHVPG
-407 LVFQLQQAADG
+407 LVFQLQQAPNG

-425 SAGVGDIY
+425 SAGVRDIY
-433 ELTPEQIARSAEAVE
+433 ELTPEQIARGAEAVE

-455 LVAYRLSLHDSSVRL
+455 LAAYRQSLHESSARL

-512 TDRKHI
+512 TERKHI

-525 ATTDHLTQLSNR
+525 ATTDHLTRLSNR

-546 ALRAV
+546 ALRDV
-551 RTTGQAAAVLM
+551 RTTGRTAAVLM

-605 GEEFAIVLPGADL
+605 GEEFAIVLPRSDL
-618 DRALAFAQRV
+618 DMALAFAQRV
-628 QQRAMQ
+628 QQRAIQ
-634 ARLTHEDQLVTLTVS
+634 ARLMHEDQQVTLTVS

-675 AKERGRNRIEVFR
+675 AKERGRNRIEVYR

>member
-1 MRGESPAII
+1 M
-10 RGSAA
+10 
-15 RFRARA
+15 
-21 DRWNRL
+21 
-27 PEHAP
+27 
-32 DSFPSG
+32 
-38 TNGAYRQTIPLCLPR
+38 
-53 IPRNSKLCDC
+53 
-63 SPQAASFDRYS
+63 QA
-74 SDHEGNRPLQNSTMR
+74 
-89 LRMFITE
+89 RMFITE

-102 SARDSADRQPALP
+102 SARGSADRRPALP
-115 PLPELDTVCRVARA
+115 TLPELDTVCRVARA
-129 HFGAAGAYIARTEA
+129 HFGAAGAFIARA
-143 DTQRVLAADGA
+143 DADAQRVLAADGT
-154 LPDLLSPE
+154 LPDPLPDPLPADLLPPE
-162 VRLPQ
+162 
-167 AEPDPAADAR
+167 AEPTPAADSR
-177 FAQHRTNANAS
+177 FAPWRVHAS
-188 GDDGP
+188 GQRNDGARHAP
-193 PRAMRVVAACELT
+193 RVVAACELA
-206 APDGAILGT
+206 APDGATFGT
-215 LCVVDDKTPEPD
+215 LCVVDDKAAALD
-227 ARQHALLRDLAT
+227 ATQRALLRDLAT
-239 LAAGALV
+239 LASSALG
-246 RAIEAAALRERLD
+246 RAIETLTLRERLRT
-259 IVEEYSTLTT
+259 VEEHSTLTT

-297 MLGYAPHELS
+297 LLGYAPHELS

-314 ERLHPDDI
+314 ERLHPDDVA
-322 DDVKATMLAHFER
+322 DVKAAMLAHFEH
-335 RTDSY
+335 RTDHY

-359 GKVITRDGNGRALR
+359 GKVIDRDSRGRALR

-407 LVFQLQQAADG
+407 LVFQLRQAPDG

-433 ELTPEQIARSAEAVE
+433 ELTPEQIAGSAETVE

-455 LVAYRLSLHDSSVRL
+455 LVAYRLSLHESSVRL
-470 TPWRLEYR
+470 TPWRLDYR

-497 TADGGTVWHGFITDA
+497 TPDGGTVWHGFITDA

-605 GEEFAIVLPGADL
+605 GEEFAVVLPGADL

-628 QQRAMQ
+628 QQHTMQ
-634 ARLTHEDQLVTLTVS
+634 ARLMHEDQQVTLTVS

-675 AKERGRNRIEVFR
+675 AKERGRNRIEVYR

>member
-1 MRGESPAII
+1 
-10 RGSAA
+10 
-15 RFRARA
+15 
-21 DRWNRL
+21 
-27 PEHAP
+27 
-32 DSFPSG
+32 
-38 TNGAYRQTIPLCLPR
+38 
-53 IPRNSKLCDC
+53 
-63 SPQAASFDRYS
+63 
-74 SDHEGNRPLQNSTMR
+74 
-89 LRMFITE
+89 MFITE

-102 SARDSADRQPALP
+102 SARGTADRLPALA

-129 HFGAAGAYIARTEA
+129 HFGAAGAFIARTEA
-143 DTQRVLAADGA
+143 NAQCVLAADGA
-154 LPDLLSPE
+154 LPDPLPD
-162 VRLPQ
+162 RLPADCLPPQ
-167 AEPDPAADAR
+167 AEPDPAADAC
-177 FAQHRTNANAS
+177 FALPGANRT
-188 GDDGP
+188 GQDDRP
-193 PRAMRVVAACELT
+193 PHALRIVAACEL
-206 APDGAILGT
+206 ASPDGATLGT
-215 LCVVDDKTPEPD
+215 LCIVDDTCQTLD
-227 ARQHALLRDLAT
+227 ARRHAVLRDLAT
-239 LAAGALV
+239 LAASTLA
-246 RAIEAAALRERLD
+246 RAIEASALRERLG
-259 IVEEYSTLTT
+259 IVEEHSALTT

-283 VETGEIHYSPAWKA
+283 VATGEIHYSPAWKA

-322 DDVKATMLAHFER
+322 DDVKAAMLAHFEG
-335 RTDSY
+335 RTDYY

-359 GKVITRDGNGRALR
+359 GKVIARDGNDRALR

-407 LVFQLQQAADG
+407 LVFQLRQAPDG

-455 LVAYRLSLHDSSVRL
+455 LLAYRQSLHDSSMRL

-484 GLRWREGDARPQR
+484 GLRWREGDARPLR

-546 ALRAV
+546 ALRNV
-551 RTTGQAAAVLM
+551 RATGLAAAVLM

-605 GEEFAIVLPGADL
+605 GEEFAIVLPESDL
-618 DRALAFAQRV
+618 DKALAFAQRV

-634 ARLTHEDQLVTLTVS
+634 AQLMHEDQQVTLTVS
-649 IGIDAMRASDF
+649 IGIDAMRVSDF

-675 AKERGRNRIEVFR
+675 AKERGRNRIEVYR